1 MKATGTL
8 GSPFLA
14 VSKFWSCV
22 TLSSIGTAPSQAA
35 EANLMNT
42 NERGEGLRERMQEE
56 RFRAIAL
63 LTRTVGRTAPCLLA
77 ELLTL
82 LPLPPSLRFV
92 DHLGLGVQRRCQE
105 CGRRVCTL
113 IAST

>member
-82 LPLPPSLRFV
+82 LPLPPCLPPSASSITSVSEYNAAAKSAAAAFV
-92 DHLGLGVQRRCQE
+92 L
-105 CGRRVCTL
+105 
-113 IAST
+113 